1 MVSDTRRIY
10 VYDDFS
16 SSEPLLAG
24 CLYISSFRGN
34 ESCAFE
40 YDELWLRKMAPAVSL
55 DPELMPFPGRQYP
68 VGKTMFGVF
77 ADAAP
82 DRWGRVLM
90 NKTKRIRAERIIP
103 LHLFKSSCYAICC
116 Y

>member
-1 MVSDTRRIY
+1 MTISAALHHYLQDV
-10 VYDDFS
+10 
-16 SSEPLLAG
+16 
-24 CLYISSFRGN
+24 YISSFRGN

-40 YDELWLRKMAPAVSL
+40 YDEMWLRKMAPAVSL

-82 DRWGRVLM
+82 DRWGV
-90 NKTKRIRAERIIP
+90 
-103 LHLFKSSCYAICC
+103 SS
-116 Y
+116 